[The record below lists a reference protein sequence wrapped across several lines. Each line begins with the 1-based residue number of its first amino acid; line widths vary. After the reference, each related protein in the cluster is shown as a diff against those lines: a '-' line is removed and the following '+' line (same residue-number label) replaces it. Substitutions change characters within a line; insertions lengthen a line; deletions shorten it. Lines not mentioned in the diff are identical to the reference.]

1 MAYDSSILYTN
12 TCTNVRK
19 GDCIHFCN
27 RTRRRS
33 HSVTAS
39 NHHFQPHPRTC
50 LPLHTAV
57 ELLCTEDFA
66 STAGAS
72 GPPGL
77 PRSTVEE
84 PSRVPGVSPAS
95 APLPPT
101 APRAPPQVA
110 AALSEEMRTWT
121 PLRLQ
126 LPKVVPPELF
136 GAARGTPFEG
146 TLVRLQG
153 LSNERSKEM
162 VVLRLPDGRLRGWT
176 LGSFGPED
184 AAYVDTVRPRLRGVP
199 ASRPP
204 DAAAVRVAHSEHY
217 AAGEQ
222 NCHETEHFAFWQ
234 APPLSGPGS
243 CARRRAPWRRSL
255 HPGAGSLHP
264 GAGSLRDVLL
274 ACRNLSIADWWSF
287 RAHPRVRESGT
298 QSLAWIAS
306 RLRGPRAAGVLVAS
320 CGAGRGRRW
329 GHSLEEGNGKLYG
342 DPHFREMNG
351 RYMEQVWSYF
361 EGQLGVPMPFT
372 SSPPPFL
379 EVSAV
384 LNDWLQERGG
394 ELQLVGS
401 KRELFGDRWPGLPT
415 QLAVEYTVGCA
426 GQEAERHTCCVADE
440 EPLELVS
447 VPGVMEVKVVR
458 AEYRPARPKVNVYIS
473 NTGLPK
479 HRSGWAFGGR
489 DMMLSPGAMLEGS
502 SVLPHEFGHVMQ
514 THLQG
519 FTLSGGSQPVV
530 GWIWESHA
538 NWASH
543 QFVPSYAP
551 VLEWWLARCHY
562 ELTSTR
568 HNYGS
573 WLFLQHLLEHSGAPS
588 DFCFR
593 FWQENRKD
601 GRGNSVEDP
610 LQTVMRCGAEL
621 GIFPAHD
628 PVGGFGDMIGDMAA
642 RMVTMDYTFQRLY
655 LDTALHNPGA
665 NGRFPHRTM
674 LQPVPDAAPGGATW
688 RPLYAQLPWQYGIN
702 LVELQPEAGAGEAAL
717 EFRGL
722 AEGGA
727 ADGSGWR
734 VTLVAHDGGACGVLP
749 SQSATAVVTSES
761 AAGTGTPTAVL
772 RVPLRPEHTHM
783 TLAVAACPTQYLP
796 LGFRRGLQLKRAYPY
811 EVHGLC
817 GCRPATPEECW
828 GHGGSG
834 PLPPGGAH
842 ANGGGFVASSAH
854 AETTA
859 YVAPGA
865 RVLEGARLVG
875 HARAEGHA
883 VVKGRG
889 MVGGH
894 AVVSDWAVVEGEA
907 IVQGNA
913 AVRDFGRVSS
923 RARVEGT
930 ARVYDFAAVSGDGTV
945 RGQAVAQLSP
955 AIVNAVAQLSPA
967 SVDVLRS
974 LSPALWTPA
983 WRS

>member
-1 MAYDSSILYTN
+1 MDYTFQRLYLDTALHN
-12 TCTNVRK
+12 PGANGRFP
-19 GDCIHFCN
+19 H
-27 RTRRRS
+27 RTMLQPVPDAAPGGATWRPLYAQLPWQYGINLVELQPEAGAGEAALEFRGLAEGGAADGSGWR
-33 HSVTAS
+33 VTLVAHDGGACGVLPS
-39 NHHFQPHPRTC
+39 QSATAVVTSESAAGTGTPTAVLRVPLRPEHTHMTLAVAACPTQY
-50 LPLHTAV
+50 LPLGFRRGLQLKRAYPYEVHG
-57 ELLCTEDFA
+57 LCGCRPATPEECW
-66 STAGAS
+66 GHGGS
-72 GPPGL
+72 G
-77 PRSTVEE
+77 
-84 PSRVPGVSPAS
+84 
-95 APLPPT
+95 PLPPGG
-101 APRAPPQVA
+101 AHANGGGFVA
-110 AALSEEMRTWT
+110 SSAHAETT
-121 PLRLQ
+121 
-126 LPKVVPPELF
+126 
-136 GAARGTPFEG
+136 
-146 TLVRLQG
+146 
-153 LSNERSKEM
+153 
-162 VVLRLPDGRLRGWT
+162 
-176 LGSFGPED
+176 
-184 AAYVDTVRPRLRGVP
+184 AYVAPGARVLEGARLVGHARAEGHAVVKGRGMVGGH
-199 ASRPP
+199 AVVS
-204 DAAAVRVAHSEHY
+204 DWAVVEGEAIVQGNAAVRDFGRVSSRARVEGTARVYDFAAVSGDGTVRGQAVA
-217 AAGEQ
+217 Q
-222 NCHETEHFAFWQ
+222 
-234 APPLSGPGS
+234 
-243 CARRRAPWRRSL
+243 
-255 HPGAGSLHP
+255 
-264 GAGSLRDVLL
+264 
-274 ACRNLSIADWWSF
+274 
-287 RAHPRVRESGT
+287 
-298 QSLAWIAS
+298 
-306 RLRGPRAAGVLVAS
+306 
-320 CGAGRGRRW
+320 RRW

-655 LDTALHNPGA
+655 LDT
-665 NGRFPHRTM
+665 
-674 LQPVPDAAPGGATW
+674 
-688 RPLYAQLPWQYGIN
+688 
-702 LVELQPEAGAGEAAL
+702 
-717 EFRGL
+717 
-722 AEGGA
+722 
-727 ADGSGWR
+727 
-734 VTLVAHDGGACGVLP
+734 
-749 SQSATAVVTSES
+749 
-761 AAGTGTPTAVL
+761 
-772 RVPLRPEHTHM
+772 
-783 TLAVAACPTQYLP
+783 
-796 LGFRRGLQLKRAYPY
+796 
-811 EVHGLC
+811 
-817 GCRPATPEECW
+817 
-828 GHGGSG
+828 
-834 PLPPGGAH
+834 
-842 ANGGGFVASSAH
+842 
-854 AETTA
+854 
-859 YVAPGA
+859 
-865 RVLEGARLVG
+865 
-875 HARAEGHA
+875 
-883 VVKGRG
+883 
-889 MVGGH
+889 
-894 AVVSDWAVVEGEA
+894 
-907 IVQGNA
+907 
-913 AVRDFGRVSS
+913 
-923 RARVEGT
+923 
-930 ARVYDFAAVSGDGTV
+930 
-945 RGQAVAQLSP
+945 
-955 AIVNAVAQLSPA
+955 
-967 SVDVLRS
+967 
-974 LSPALWTPA
+974 
-983 WRS
+983 